1 MCVSSAST
9 GGTELTDRHMATDGR
24 WPRVARWDWRAVALV
39 GVCIALRW
47 WLVFAGGQYWFPD
60 EKRFWWSGL
69 VVYRLSQGLW
79 KPSLEPIL
87 DWNQHPGFTCLG
99 CVPVAIHWAW
109 AGLAGLS
116 IGEMPFEATV
126 RFGAAFLS
134 LASVISILLIG
145 TIVRRAGGDRAEALL
160 AMALMAGSNTMFYYS
175 RHTLPYD
182 ASLALA
188 LGSLMVGMRKGGWR
202 RLVLSGWLAGAA
214 FFTYYGYWAVV
225 FVISGTVIIRKVAS
239 VREAG
244 YRLLWFVIG
253 AVTWLGMFAVGREVV
268 FGRSFLQGVVSFAAI
283 TPPQMYAEG
292 WSAPWTYL
300 WYAEHGLLIFW
311 LAALVWILW
320 AARTGRPMAAY
331 GLTWIAM
338 VGTLYVLLILSS
350 VVLHRF
356 VVYGRTARQLVPFLC
371 LIGAFT
377 AGRLWDMART
387 VAGKRILQM
396 GMILLILQ
404 AAWNF
409 RVPLQ
414 QWFPCDVK
422 RLVAAEY
429 GAFSEATTIDCP
441 KMEDEFAP
449 LGVAGQP
456 TRYVLLNA
464 QYLARIHG
472 AKTPPTGVIV
482 FRFAHPMQFAPYQ
495 YEEFTPS
502 ERDLLRATDISM
514 RLVDTTGERGL
525 ANPATIP

>member
-1 MCVSSAST
+1 
-9 GGTELTDRHMATDGR
+9 MATGAGWR
-24 WPRVARWDWRAVALV
+24 RPARWDWRVVGLV
-39 GVCIALRW
+39 GVCVALRW

-69 VVYRLSQGLW
+69 VVYRLSQSLW
-79 KPSLEPIL
+79 KSALEPIL

-109 AGLAGLS
+109 AWLTGLS
-116 IGEMPFEATV
+116 IGQMPFEATV
-126 RFGAAFLS
+126 RFSAAFLS
-134 LASVISILLIG
+134 LASVVSILLIG
-145 TIVRRAGGDRAEALL
+145 MIVRRAGGGRNEALL
-160 AMALMAGSNTMFYYS
+160 AMALMACSNTMFYYS

-188 LGSLMVGMRKGGWR
+188 LGSLAVGTRKGRRR
-202 RLVLSGWLAGAA
+202 RLLVSGWLAGAA

-225 FVISGTVIIRKVAS
+225 FVISATVVFWKIAS
-239 VREAG
+239 IREAG
-244 YRLLWFVIG
+244 DRLLWFGIG
-253 AVTWLGMFAVGREVV
+253 SLSWLAIFALGRAAV

-300 WYAEHGLLIFW
+300 WYAEHGLLIVW

-320 AARTGRPMAAY
+320 AAKAGRPAAAY
-331 GLTWIAM
+331 GLVWVVMI
-338 VGTLYVLLILSS
+338 GTLYGLLILSS
-350 VVLHRF
+350 VVLHKF

-371 LIGAFT
+371 LIGAF
-377 AGRLWDMART
+377 AGARLWDMART
-387 VAGKRILQM
+387 IVAKRFVQA

-414 QWFPCDVK
+414 QWFPRDVR

-429 GAFSEATTIDCP
+429 GAVSQAATIDCP
-441 KMEDEFAP
+441 KMEDEFVP
-449 LGVAGQP
+449 SEVVTQP
-456 TRYVLLNA
+456 SRFVLLNA

-472 AKTPPTGVIV
+472 AKAPPEGVIV
-482 FRFAHPMQFAPYQ
+482 LRFAHPMQFTPYQ

-502 ERDLLRATDISM
+502 ERHLIRTTDISM
-514 RLVDTTGERGL
+514 RLVDTAAQPGL
-525 ANPATIP
+525 ANSPIIP

>member
-1 MCVSSAST
+1 MAT
-9 GGTELTDRHMATDGR
+9 GGR
-24 WPRVARWDWRAVALV
+24 WLRPAQRDWRAVGLV
-39 GVCIALRW
+39 GVCVALRW

-60 EKRFWWSGL
+60 EKRFWWSGV

-79 KPSLEPIL
+79 KSALEPIL

-109 AGLAGLS
+109 AVLTGVS

-126 RFGAAFLS
+126 RVGAVVLS
-134 LASVISILLIG
+134 LASVVSILLIG
-145 TIVRRAGGDRAEALL
+145 MIVRRAGGGRTEALL

-188 LGSLMVGMRKGGWR
+188 LGSLAVGIRKGGWR
-202 RLVLSGWLAGAA
+202 RLLCSGWLAGAA
-214 FFTYYGYWAVV
+214 FFTYYGYWAIV
-225 FVISGTVIIRKVAS
+225 FTILVTVITWRATNI
-239 VREAG
+239 REAG
-244 YRLLWFVIG
+244 CRLLWFGIG
-253 AVTWLGMFAVGREVV
+253 SLTWLGIFAAGREAV
-268 FGRSFLQGVVSFAAI
+268 FGRSFVQGIVSFAAI

-300 WYAEHGLLIFW
+300 WHAEHGLLIFW
-311 LAALVWILW
+311 VAALVWILW
-320 AARTGRPMAAY
+320 AAKVGRPIAAY
-331 GLTWIAM
+331 GLTWIAT
-338 VGTLYVLLILSS
+338 VGALYVLLILSS

-377 AGRLWDMART
+377 GARLWEMART
-387 VAGKRILQM
+387 VAAKRVLQT

-409 RVPLQ
+409 RAPLQ
-414 QWFPCDVK
+414 QWFPRDVR

-429 GAFSEATTIDCP
+429 GVFSEATTIDCP
-441 KMEDEFAP
+441 RMEDEFAA
-449 LGVAGQP
+449 LGVVPQP

-464 QYLARIHG
+464 QYLAQIRG
-472 AKTPPTGVIV
+472 AKTPPRGVIV
-482 FRFAHPMQFAPYQ
+482 LRYAHPMQFTPYQ

-502 ERDLLRATDISM
+502 ERKFLRATDISM
-514 RLVDTTGERGL
+514 RLVDTAAEPKL
-525 ANPATIP
+525 ANQPTIP